1 MAQPCDAACTAGLH
15 SAAAVAAAASH
26 AAPLAAA
33 GLASA
38 GHTNKKTHHRN
49 VHSSILTY
57 KLAVMGDA
65 AFGFLLYRDW
75 KLTAG
80 SLLTDHKR

>member
-1 MAQPCDAACTAGLH
+1 MAQPCDAACTAGPH

-38 GHTNKKTHHRN
+38 GQTNKKTHHWN
-49 VHSSILTY
+49 VHSSILT
-57 KLAVMGDA
+57 
-65 AFGFLLYRDW
+65 
-75 KLTAG
+75 
-80 SLLTDHKR
+80 